1 MPIPTNYTEGWLRD
15 TIEAAAG
22 CPAYPLAVPEGVLP
36 PFVMY
41 GQAGQEDLQTLDE
54 GFGSVT
60 LVQGTYSVSICAD
73 GYLQAKQLARLIRA
87 ALRNFTGVAGDLKI
101 HESAISGQQDG
112 DAVFLEGRDVPTYIV
127 EQTYA
132 ITWEE

>member
-15 TIEAAAG
+15 KIEAAAG
-22 CPAYPLAVPEGVLP
+22 CPAYPLAVPEGVIP
-36 PFVMY
+36 PFVTY

-54 GFGSVT
+54 GVGSAT
-60 LVQGTYSVSICAD
+60 LVQGTYSVAICAD
-73 GYLQAKQLARLIRA
+73 GYMQAKQLARLIRA
-87 ALRNFTGVAGDLKI
+87 AIRNFTGDAGDITI
-101 HESAISGQQDG
+101 HMAAITGQQDG
-112 DAVFLEGRDVPTYIV
+112 DAVFMEGRDVPTYIV